1 MLSAHEL
8 ATAPP
13 MPANEEQFF
22 KALGA
27 RIAEL
32 RKEQSLSQQALAD
45 QLEIP
50 QQTYANYEVARAR
63 IPASMLPELA
73 RIFGVGVDELLGLRN
88 GTGKRG
94 PTPKFQKQL
103 ERIAQLPRAQQ
114 RLVMQMLDGVLAQT
128 NR

>member
-1 MLSAHEL
+1 MLSTPQFALTPSMAE
-8 ATAPP
+8 
-13 MPANEEQFF
+13 NEEQFF

-27 RIAEL
+27 RVAEL
-32 RKEQSLSQQALAD
+32 RKDQGLSQQALAD
-45 QLEIP
+45 QLGIP

-63 IPASMLPELA
+63 IPASMLPELG

-114 RLVMQMLDGVLAQT
+114 RLVIQMLDGVLNQGS
-128 NR
+128 R